1 MSYANLSR
9 RRFLAIATTVFG
21 GVGAAGAAT
30 PFVASLFPSE
40 RTKAAG
46 APVEV
51 GFATL
56 APGAMQVITWRGQ
69 PVWILRRTDAMLAD
83 IRAEDAAVSDP
94 HSDVPQQPDYARNE
108 YRSIKPE
115 IAVYAGVCTHL
126 GCSPLFKSRDDTE
139 EMGPSWRGGF
149 YCPCHGSKFDLA
161 GRVLRGSPAPTNL
174 VVPPY
179 EFVADSRIVIGSDRR
194 TG

>member
-1 MSYANLSR
+1 MSCPSPGK
-9 RRFLAIATTVFG
+9 RRFLIAATGMFG
-21 GVGAAGAAT
+21 GIGMAGAAT
-30 PFVASLFPSE
+30 PFIASMFPSE
-40 RTKAAG
+40 RAKAAG

-51 GFATL
+51 DIGTIASGT
-56 APGAMQVITWRGQ
+56 MQTVTWRGQ
-69 PVWILRRTDAMLAD
+69 PVWILRRTDAMLAG
-83 IRAEDAAVSDP
+83 IRAQDASVSDP
-94 HSDVPQQPDYARNE
+94 HSDVPQQPGYARNE

-115 IAVYAGVCTHL
+115 FAVLTGVCTHL
-126 GCSPLFKSRDDTE
+126 GCSPLFRSAEDKE
-139 EMGPSWRGGF
+139 EMGRSWRGGF

-179 EFVADSRIVIGSDRR
+179 EFAAESKMIIGVDSR